1 MASLVGTDRQP
12 RRGLTT
18 QQKLKGVLLF
28 LHSATIK
35 LQLPTRSAFGAQLN
49 IPLTSALQQ
58 VVEELL
64 ASPRNMTG
72 QSLCWLGTLASK
84 VIERA
89 SGAPSSGTRTLCC
102 FGKGAV

>member
-58 VVEELL
+58 VVSRSFKQDGELCFQ
-64 ASPRNMTG
+64 T
-72 QSLCWLGTLASK
+72 
-84 VIERA
+84 
-89 SGAPSSGTRTLCC
+89 SGELWYRTRW
-102 FGKGAV
+102 